1 MNKFLLIVLLA
12 TSPQLTT
19 CEGPTTYYDTTNS
32 GHIYEA
38 TPSIQPINLYCYV
51 HEDIELV
58 YRITPNIKDV
68 EGSVSSTTNTT
79 DSLQSFMSIEDL
91 IFFDAI
97 PIIVTENDSAPME
110 LYFFDA
116 EAEHPYYDNR

>member
-51 HEDIELV
+51 HDDVELV

-68 EGSVSSTTNTT
+68 EGSVSSTTN
-79 DSLQSFMSIEDL
+79 LLSIDDL

-97 PIIVTENDSAPME
+97 PIIITENDSAE
-110 LYFFDA
+110 HVNLFFYDD
-116 EAEHPYYDNR
+116 EAEHPYYEN